1 MFDIAEKQITVH
13 EFLQRDDFE
22 EGYQYELING
32 EIVKKQAPSPA
43 HQNASGNLY
52 VMLHQFNREQKLGGK
67 CFAAPLDVFFTEL
80 DYYQPDIIFISQNRL
95 RIITPDGV
103 EGAPDLIVEILS
115 PSTARHDRDRKMK
128 VYRRTGVLE
137 YWVVDP
143 SNRSIEIYARQNDDF
158 EMSDFAMG
166 TGEVRSRLLE
176 GLVVDVAEVFG

>member
-43 HQNASGNLY
+43 HQMALVKILVKLEIYVNAS
-52 VMLHQFNREQKLGGK
+52 KLGR
-67 CFAAPLDVFFTEL
+67 CLCAPLDVYFTEL
-80 DYYQPDIIFISQNRL
+80 DYYQPDIIFISKDRL
-95 RIITPDGV
+95 HIITPDGV
-103 EGAPDLIVEILS
+103 EGAPDLVVEILS

-128 VYRRTGVLE
+128 IYRRTGVRE
-137 YWVVDP
+137 YWVADP
-143 SNRSIEIYARQNDDF
+143 NNRSIEIYAQQDGDF
-158 EMSDFAMG
+158 EMTDFAMG